1 MDIQVLERFSIRD
14 THIEE
19 RGIITGKR
27 KVERQQANEN
37 NTTTI
42 AKQQLLLGRSTLLN
56 RRKGG

>member
-1 MDIQVLERFSIRD
+1 MKGFSIRD